1 MSLRAIAEDF
11 VSLYN
16 AGSYDEIAAKY
27 WADDVVSIENMEG
40 PMARI
45 EGKAAVQGKS
55 DWWFGAHEVHS
66 STAEGPFLNGDQFGV
81 RFTMDITVK
90 ETGQRNQSSE
100 LALYT
105 VQGGKI
111 VEERFFY

>member
-1 MSLRAIAEDF
+1 MTLRDIAEDF
-11 VSLYN
+11 VRLYN
-16 AGSYDEIAAKY
+16 AHQHEEIARKY
-27 WADDVVSIENMEG
+27 WSDDVVSLENMEG
-40 PMARI
+40 PMARQ

-55 DWWFGAHEVHS
+55 DWWFSAHEVHS
-66 STAEGPFLNGDQFGV
+66 TVAEGPFLNGNQFGV

-90 ETGQRNQSSE
+90 ETGVRSQSSE

-105 VQGGKI
+105 VQNGKI